1 MEFVS
6 KGVVSA
12 IIAYTTHYGI
22 SKIYNHICVPDGIL
36 GFFQGLIATGSP
48 VCQAGVQLISST
60 QLSYSSLV
68 TLGVSRLIVD
78 WFSSK
83 DQTTG

>member
-22 SKIYNHICVPDGIL
+22 SKIYNHVCVPDGIL

-78 WFSSK
+78 WFSIK